1 MKIYIPREI
10 ESDISKITLEKI
22 LSYLNLEKFSYQII
36 QENRKGRFI
45 RININKKNVYI
56 ILSRLEADGRNSFL
70 NQYIATAISGIDET
84 KKTDED
90 LVYVYLLYTGPKAKT
105 PYMIDTYRM
114 LKNLEISILN
124 EDRLDVNLIR
134 PYQNLSEWKS
144 QRENRRAYNRANN
157 STYVLEDE
165 DKYYIYGKSFGANGK
180 ETTLISIV
188 VSQIAKIEKKSA
200 HLYQVE
206 DNSSK
211 EITFRDR
218 ELLIK
223 YGIVIEGDLIEKFIE
238 QKSSSIHQT
247 SRNQALFQYNL
258 LNKYGAK
265 KCIICSNSI
274 EETIIASH
282 IHRITDIDNSDLPWE
297 EKCEQ
302 AIDSENGFWLCA
314 NHDKLFENG
323 LIYFKSD
330 ILFVSNHISEFV
342 ESINYDFDSMI
353 NLINEP
359 ELKNKIEEFVKLN
372 NNFLAL
378 NDFRI
383 KDEYFSEKMSVYL
396 RKHYER
402 VKAIQ

>member
-22 LSYLNLEKFSYQII
+22 LSYLNLQKFSYQII

-223 YGIVIEGDLIEKFIE
+223 YGVIIEGDLIEKFIE